1 MFQVAVNELMSL
13 ESIDTL
19 GRPRRKG
26 STSAQLVDAFFKLSF
41 LKILLVDIGI
51 SLGDTVTDFL
61 QGINLI
67 MDFDDGTLRMS
78 SMSYGVGIILVSWLP
93 MVVVFLHLGFSEDYV
108 LQKFCTTKIGLLGIL
123 LASIA
128 FPLVPTFFYI
138 WLLLS
143 PRQTSRNREKYK
155 KLERLS
161 RLFIW
166 HQSSF
171 PCSQS

>member
-26 STSAQLVDAFFKLSF
+26 NTSAQIVDAFFKLSF

-67 MDFDDGTLRMS
+67 LDFSDGTLRVS
-78 SMSYGVGIILVSWLP
+78 TVSYGVGIILVSWLP
-93 MVVVFLHLGFSEDYV
+93 LLLVFLHLGFSEDYGFP
-108 LQKFCTTKIGLLGIL
+108 KFIKTKIGLLGIL

-128 FPLVPTFFYI
+128 FPLVPTFFYM
-138 WLLLS
+138 WLLFLIMM
-143 PRQTSRNREKYK
+143 
-155 KLERLS
+155 
-161 RLFIW
+161 IW
-166 HQSSF
+166 INWG
-171 PCSQS
+171 